1 MVRRDFS
8 VSCLITDINMSNKE
22 EVYYLH
28 DIPIWIMSYKLL
40 VLFQC
45 RFRVVGAILFTERM
59 LHVIYL
65 SFLSL
70 L

>member
-1 MVRRDFS
+1 M
-8 VSCLITDINMSNKE
+8 SCLITDINMNNKE

-28 DIPIWIMSYKLL
+28 DIPIWIMNYKLL

-45 RFRVVGAILFTERM
+45 IFRAVGATLFAERM
-59 LHVIYL
+59 LPVIYL

-70 L
+70 V

>member
-1 MVRRDFS
+1 M
-8 VSCLITDINMSNKE
+8 NKKE

-28 DIPIWIMSYKLL
+28 DIPIWIMNYKLL

-45 RFRVVGAILFTERM
+45 MFRVVGAILFAERM
-59 LHVIYL
+59 FHVIYL